1 VRATFHA
8 SRKAPFRQI
17 TLACA
22 SQKPS
27 FLRGGR
33 FGSDSQN
40 QPIFRLKIDVRNF
53 YRLCENS
60 KNIEKWRA
68 AIELLRA
75 SGRAMDEKCR
85 KSPAISW
92 LPPARSSFHTVCL
105 NSARKE
111 VRG

>member
-1 VRATFHA
+1 MSNVLTDEIIA
-8 SRKAPFRQI
+8 SDRDEMAFAHI
-17 TLACA
+17 T
-22 SQKPS
+22 
-27 FLRGGR
+27 
-33 FGSDSQN
+33 
-40 QPIFRLKIDVRNF
+40 

-105 NSARKE
+105 ACAR
-111 VRG
+111 